1 MPSGTWL
8 DICALRSALFPSLM
22 PLLLTW
28 GTLTEQTERT
38 VLIRYP
44 PIHLFQFHTY
54 DSDFTKSFCVSKR
67 YVSTA

>member
-1 MPSGTWL
+1 MQSGTWL

-38 VLIRYP
+38 VFNPLSSNT
-44 PIHLFQFHTY
+44 PIPHL
-54 DSDFTKSFCVSKR
+54 
-67 YVSTA
+67 